1 MSLPVLSWDDVTNEF
16 VSISI
21 ELKDEYLNNG
31 MKNFMRKLSM
41 LCDEINKITG
51 KRILRKKIKEVFD
64 WFDFCERNIR
74 KELESK
80 GKLIQGKY
88 SFTPFQRE
96 ICKKEINFLVRIRG
110 IIYRKRTQ
118 FTQLGEMV

>member
-1 MSLPVLSWDDVTNEF
+1 MKSTKLPARGFSEKKLMKSLIGL
-16 VSISI
+16 I
-21 ELKDEYLNNG
+21 
-31 MKNFMRKLSM
+31 
-41 LCDEINKITG
+41 
-51 KRILRKKIKEVFD
+51 
-64 WFDFCERNIR
+64 FCERNIQ

-110 IIYRKRTQ
+110 IIYQKRTQ